1 MKIFNLPTISLKPLS
16 LPQNINLQQR
26 EKLAIAAVVVVLL
39 VFLVFQLLI
48 YPTID
53 RRDRLRKEIVDK
65 TEALLKIQEMKTEY
79 QGLSSN
85 SVDMDARL
93 KRRPKTFRLFSFID
107 QLAGKSGIKS
117 NIIYMKPSSANIK
130 NSSYTLS
137 TVEMKMNAL
146 TMEQLAAF
154 LYGVEDYNN
163 AVWIKRISISK
174 GEKNQDLLNSILQV
188 ETFQP

>member
-1 MKIFNLPTISLKPLS
+1 
-16 LPQNINLQQR
+16 
-26 EKLAIAAVVVVLL
+26 
-39 VFLVFQLLI
+39 
-48 YPTID
+48 
-53 RRDRLRKEIVDK
+53 
-65 TEALLKIQEMKTEY
+65 
-79 QGLSSN
+79 
-85 SVDMDARL
+85 
-93 KRRPKTFRLFSFID
+93 
-107 QLAGKSGIKS
+107 
-117 NIIYMKPSSANIK
+117 
-130 NSSYTLS
+130 LS